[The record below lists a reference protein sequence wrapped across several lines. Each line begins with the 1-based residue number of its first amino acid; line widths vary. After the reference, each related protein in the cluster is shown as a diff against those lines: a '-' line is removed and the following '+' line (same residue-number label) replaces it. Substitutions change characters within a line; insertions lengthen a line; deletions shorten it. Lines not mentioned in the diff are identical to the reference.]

1 MKTKYRILGFIVIT
15 KVEYGIEENYYN
27 NPDPK
32 PYIDW
37 LLWDIPIYREYNGN
51 RLY

>member
-15 KVEYGIEENYYN
+15 KVVYGVDESRYAK
-27 NPDPK
+27 PK

-37 LLWDIPIYREYNGN
+37 MLWDILIYRAYTGKA
-51 RLY
+51 LY